1 MSNRRGGFTIVEVL
15 VAVVISSIGIISLA
29 GSAGGVT
36 RMMYLGQRKTR
47 SYTVAASALDSLRNR
62 ANSTSP
68 KCSAAL
74 ATGSGTNPGG
84 FAKAWTITGSGS
96 SRQARVIVSYPSG
109 RRTQADT
116 LYATLLC

>member
-1 MSNRRGGFTIVEVL
+1 MSNPRGGFTIVEVL
-15 VAVVISSIGIISLA
+15 VAVVVSSIGILSLA

-36 RMMYLGQRKTR
+36 RMMYLGQRKTQ
-47 SYTVAASALDSLRNR
+47 SYTVAASALESVRNT

-68 KCSAAL
+68 KCSAL
-74 ATGSGTNPGG
+74 ANGSGTAPGG
-84 FAKAWTITGSGS
+84 YAKAWTITGSGS
-96 SRQARVIVSYPSG
+96 SRRVRVIVSYPSG